1 MKKLNIINILAIACV
16 VLVVIVGGLFFYN
29 SKSFKKTTDLQI
41 ANDEAQKNK
50 ESNKDAIDNAA
61 KMSLKK
67 VRPVDK
73 NDHYKGELEAPIQL
87 IVYSDFECPFCMKF
101 VNTLKQ
107 VEETFGNKVV
117 IAFRHYPLLSH
128 TDAIPA
134 AIAAECASEQGK
146 FWEMHD
152 KLFQDSKDGN
162 LSNNAYKENAKDLKL
177 DEVEFNKC
185 LDTEKYKKM
194 INDSQLEAR
203 EFGVNGTPASF
214 INGEPVPGAIPFE
227 DFIDSSDESRKGMK
241 SLIEEKLK
249 K

>member
-1 MKKLNIINILAIACV
+1 MKKLNIISILAIVCI
-16 VLVVIVGGLFFYN
+16 VLVFAVGSIYFFN
-29 SKSFKKTTDLQI
+29 TKNLKKSADVHVVD
-41 ANDEAQKNK
+41 DEAQKNK
-50 ESNKDAIDNAA
+50 ESNRDAINKAVQMSA
-61 KMSLKK
+61 KT
-67 VRPVDK
+67 VRPIDEK
-73 NDHYKGELEAPIQL
+73 DHRKGELEAPIQL
-87 IVYSDFECPFCMKF
+87 IVYSDFECPFCLKF
-101 VNTLKQ
+101 VDTLKQ

-117 IAFRHYPLLSH
+117 IAFRHFPLLSH

-134 AIAAECASEQGK
+134 AIASECAGEQGK

-152 KLFQDSKDGN
+152 KLFQDSKDN
-162 LSNNAYKENAKDLKL
+162 SLSINMYKENAKELGL
-177 DEVEFNKC
+177 DQIKFNKC
-185 LDTEKYKKM
+185 LDTEKYKKA

-227 DFIDSSDESRKGMK
+227 DFTDSSGESRKGIK

>member
-1 MKKLNIINILAIACV
+1 MKKLNIINILVIACI
-16 VLVVIVGGLFFYN
+16 VLVVIVGGLYFYN
-29 SKSFKKTTDLQI
+29 SKSLKKTSDVQI

-50 ESNKDAIDNAA
+50 ESNKDAIDKAA
-61 KMSLKK
+61 KMSVKK

-73 NDHYKGELEAPIQL
+73 NDHYRGDLAAPIQI

-107 VEETFGNKVV
+107 VEQNFGNEVV
-117 IAFRHYPLLSH
+117 VAFRHYPLLSH

-134 AIAAECASEQGK
+134 AIAAECANEQGK

-152 KLFQDSKDGN
+152 KLFQDSRDGN
-162 LSNNAYKENAKDLKL
+162 LSNNTYKENAKELGL
-177 DEVEFNKC
+177 DQVEFNKC
-185 LDTEKYKKM
+185 LDMEKYKKE
-194 INDSQLEAR
+194 ITSAQLEAS

-227 DFIDSSDESRKGMK
+227 DFTDSSGESRKGMK
-241 SLIEEKLK
+241 SLIEERLRK
-249 K
+249 